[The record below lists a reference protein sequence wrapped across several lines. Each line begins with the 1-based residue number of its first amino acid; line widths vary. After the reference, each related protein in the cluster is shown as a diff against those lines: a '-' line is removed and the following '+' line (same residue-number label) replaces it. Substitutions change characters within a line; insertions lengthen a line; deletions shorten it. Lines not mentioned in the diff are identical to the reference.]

1 MHTDERQA
9 HHHCDG
15 FSAANSNA
23 RIFIYIE
30 WYPVDSLLQVL
41 PTQQGIERIQTLNR
55 LALSLSFE
63 DAEKSTHYADQAM
76 MQWPNE

>member
-1 MHTDERQA
+1 MKCKLIIVAMVFLLQTA
-9 HHHCDG
+9 
-15 FSAANSNA
+15 NA

-63 DAEKSTHYADQAM
+63 DAEKAPT
-76 MQWPNE
+76 MQIRL